1 MSRQKKAG
9 LGYFPLDTGFFE
21 DKRIRRL
28 IARFGADGPLFYIYV
43 LCKAYSN
50 GYYVE
55 HNDDFCEDAAL
66 DLGCSAD
73 KIGLM
78 LHYLLDKSLLDGTLF
93 NAVKVLSSHGIQS
106 QFQAIKKSLKREV
119 EVDGNSWIL
128 EESETEG
135 FIKVRHQEN
144 KSGINADKSGINA
157 NKSGINDTK
166 EKEKEKGKENKS
178 KGKERKED
186 PAASPPPLAR
196 DSRNLIF
203 LDDERYSALVADLGE
218 HEVRRCINYLSE
230 YCSMRNR
237 PYKDWDAAIRKASR
251 EGWGLSSRNSWS
263 KNGADFQ
270 PDADRI
276 QKNNDWLDVFLM
288 EQGEGG
294 DGA

>member
-1 MSRQKKAG
+1 MGRKKKAG

-28 IARFGADGPLFYIYV
+28 TARFGADGPLFYIYV

-50 GYYVE
+50 SYYVE
-55 HNDDFCEDAAL
+55 HDDDFCEDAAL

-93 NAVKVLSSHGIQS
+93 NTVKVLSSHGIQS
-106 QFQAIKKSLKREV
+106 QFQAIKKSLKRDV

-135 FIKVRHQEN
+135 FIKVRHPEN
-144 KSGINADKSGINA
+144 KSGINADKSGINDA
-157 NKSGINDTK
+157 
-166 EKEKEKGKENKS
+166 KEKGKENKGKD
-178 KGKERKED
+178 KGKRKERKED
-186 PAASPPPLAR
+186 PAASPPAPAR

-203 LDDERYSALVADLGE
+203 LDDGQYQALVADLGE
-218 HEVRRCINYLSE
+218 HEVQRCISYLSE
-230 YCSMRNR
+230 YCSMHNR

-251 EGWGLSSRNSWS
+251 EGWGLSSPKPVS
-263 KNGADFQ
+263 GGTDFQ
-270 PDADRI
+270 PDAARI
-276 QKNNDWLDVFLM
+276 QKNNDWMDAFLA
-288 EQGEGG
+288 EQKGEES
-294 DGA
+294 GA